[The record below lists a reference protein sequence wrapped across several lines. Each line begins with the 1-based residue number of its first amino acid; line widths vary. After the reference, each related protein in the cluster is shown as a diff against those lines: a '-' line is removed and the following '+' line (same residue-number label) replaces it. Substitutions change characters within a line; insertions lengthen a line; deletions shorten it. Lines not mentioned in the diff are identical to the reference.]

1 MPTVADAT
9 TAHITGLNHIDA
21 LLNTGPAWNYLQPA
35 TNNTLSYTF
44 SVASGNEDNR
54 TDVAAFNASQQTHTR
69 SMLAGITSVTGIKF
83 SETSDGTAA
92 LLHFA
97 MNDIVGP
104 TTAGLLSWQSSYN
117 FTSND
122 ELTSYSAS
130 AYVYLD
136 SVEWGAQNLA
146 LAPGNNGYETLLHEM
161 GHALGLKHPFE
172 GDIRL
177 PGATDT
183 SANTVMSYTDSG
195 GPYSTFRPYDLAA
208 LNWLYGGDGL
218 GGKLGINSLAD
229 GRYLT
234 GSASAD
240 TLTTASGDDI
250 LVGLGGN
257 DVLNGAAGFDTAIY
271 AANRANFTLAKSG
284 NNFTLTDNTSALG
297 IDTLSNIE
305 RITFADRTID
315 FDTNG
320 IAAKAY
326 RVYQAAFDR
335 APDAGGFGF
344 WINTLNLT
352 SSIQQVAAGFVSSA
366 EFISVYGA
374 NASNASIVTKMYN
387 NVLHR
392 APEQGGFDFW
402 VDVLNRGNPVAL
414 VLAEFSE
421 SQENKTQVLGTI
433 QNGMEYIPFLG

>member
-1 MPTVADAT
+1 
-9 TAHITGLNHIDA
+9 
-21 LLNTGPAWNYLQPA
+21 
-35 TNNTLSYTF
+35 
-44 SVASGNEDNR
+44 
-54 TDVAAFNASQQTHTR
+54 
-69 SMLAGITSVTGIKF
+69 
-83 SETSDGTAA
+83 
-92 LLHFA
+92 
-97 MNDIVGP
+97 
-104 TTAGLLSWQSSYN
+104 
-117 FTSND
+117 
-122 ELTSYSAS
+122 
-130 AYVYLD
+130 
-136 SVEWGAQNLA
+136 VEWGAQNLA
-146 LAPGNNGYETLLHEM
+146 LAPGNNGYETLLHEI

-177 PGATDT
+177 PGGSDST
-183 SANTVMSYTDSG
+183 ANTVMSYTDNG

-250 LVGLGGN
+250 LIGLGGN

-284 NNFTLTDNTSALG
+284 NNFTLTDNTGALG
-297 IDTLSNIE
+297 NDTLSNIE

-320 IAAKAY
+320 IAAKAF

-344 WINTLNLT
+344 WIHTLGLT

-366 EFISVYGA
+366 EFINVYGA
-374 NASNASIVTKMYN
+374 NASNASIITKMYN

-402 VDVLNRGNPVAL
+402 VNVLNQGHPVAL
-414 VLAEFSE
+414 VLAEMSE
-421 SQENKTQVLGTI
+421 SQENKDQVLGTI
-433 QNGMEYIPFLG
+433 QNGMEYIPFIA